1 MTMFY
6 AMEGGG
12 VRTYLAAKARWLAQR
27 PQMRHSLVAS
37 ALRLADDADFIA
49 VPSTPVPSI
58 SGYRVPRS
66 IGATV
71 RTLEHLRPS
80 LIEVGDPYH
89 FAWAAARNKRAAG
102 TPIVAFY
109 HSDMP
114 HIIGR
119 RFGTLARHAAQAYL
133 RAVYRHFDLV
143 LAPSRR
149 VMQFLRDI
157 GVERVV
163 HQPLGVDTTR
173 FAPHLRDTGLR
184 ARLGLSPETR
194 LLVYA
199 GRFTH
204 EKKLHL
210 LVEAVQ
216 ALGQRYHLLLI
227 GGGDTLLPSSQI
239 TSLPFQKESRV
250 LAGLIGGC
258 DLLVHPGDQETFGL
272 VVLEAMAC
280 GVPVLGVNAGG
291 IAELVDRNTGLLV
304 APGSSRA
311 LAEGIEALFAHDL
324 ALLGKQARINV
335 VARYDWSRILP
346 QLMAHYGGLFAAK
359 QRAELAARVAHAH
372 N

>member
-27 PQMRHSLVAS
+27 PQIRHSLVAS
-37 ALRLADDADFIA
+37 ALRVADDADFIS
-49 VPSTPVPSI
+49 VPSAPVPSI

-66 IGATV
+66 IAATA
-71 RTLEHLRPS
+71 RTLDRLRPS

-114 HIIGR
+114 RIMGH
-119 RFGTLARHAAQAYL
+119 RFGVLARHAAQAYL
-133 RAVYRHFDLV
+133 RSVYRHFDLV

-149 VMQFLRDI
+149 MVQFLRDI
-157 GVERVV
+157 GVERVM
-163 HQPLGVDTTR
+163 HQPLGVDTAR
-173 FAPHLRDTGLR
+173 FAPHLRDADMR
-184 ARLGLSPETR
+184 MRLGLAPETR

-199 GRFTH
+199 GRFTS
-204 EKKLHL
+204 EKKLPL
-210 LVEAVQ
+210 LIDAVH
-216 ALGQRYHLLLI
+216 ALGPPYHLLLI
-227 GGGDTLLPSSQI
+227 GSGEAFAPSPQV
-239 TSLPFQKESRV
+239 TSLPFQKESRI

-280 GVPVLGVNAGG
+280 GIPVLGVDSGG
-291 IAELVDRNTGLLV
+291 VAELVDRRNGLLV
-304 APGSSRA
+304 APGSSKA
-311 LAEGIEALFAHDL
+311 LAEGIRLLFSSDMAAL
-324 ALLGKQARINV
+324 GRQARAGV
-335 VARYDWSRILP
+335 VAHYDWRRILP
-346 QLMAHYGGLFAAK
+346 QIMSNYGCLFAGR
-359 QRAELAARVAHAH
+359 QRAELAARVAHACE
-372 N
+372 